1 MTQEQISPSGE
12 QVLPNGELVLRTL
25 AMPADTNANGD
36 IFGGWLMSQM
46 DIGGAIQAK
55 EIAHGRVVTVRVDG
69 MTFLKPVA
77 VGDVVC
83 CYAGCIKTGRSSIT
97 INIEVWVKKV
107 SSEPIGQRYKATE
120 AVFTYVAV
128 DDIGKARA
136 LPEGSRN
143 FEVDATQ

>member
-1 MTQEQISPSGE
+1 MTQQRPLPS
-12 QVLPNGELVLRTL
+12 GELVLRTL

-36 IFGGWLMSQM
+36 MRHPG
-46 DIGGAIQAK
+46 K
-55 EIAHGRVVTVRVDG
+55 EIAEGRVVTVRVDG

-83 CYAGCIKTGRSSIT
+83 CYAHCIRTGRSSIT

-107 SSEPIGQRYKATE
+107 SSAPIGQRYRATE

-128 DDIGKARA
+128 DAEGNSRA
-136 LPEGSRN
+136 LPEGKMN
-143 FEVDATQ
+143 FRVGFEE

>member
-1 MTQEQISPSGE
+1 MCEQQRQPQGE
-12 QVLPNGELVLRTL
+12 IVLRTL

-46 DIGGAIQAK
+46 DMGGAILAK
-55 EIAHGRVVTVRVDG
+55 EIAGGRVVTVRADG

-83 CYAGCIKTGRSSIT
+83 CHARCIRTGTSSIT

-107 SSEPIGQRYKATE
+107 ASEPIGQRYCTTE
-120 AVFTYVAV
+120 AVFIYVAV
-128 DDIGKARA
+128 DAEGKSRP
-136 LPEGSRN
+136 LPEDKLHFSAD
-143 FEVDATQ
+143 ETACATSPG

>member
-1 MTQEQISPSGE
+1 MNEKHS
-12 QVLPNGELVLRTL
+12 LPNGEMVLRTL

-46 DIGGAIQAK
+46 DMGGAIQAK
-55 EIAHGRVVTVRVDG
+55 EIAKGRVVTVRVDG

-83 CYAGCIKTGRSSIT
+83 CYARCIRTGNSSIT
-97 INIEVWVKKV
+97 INVEVWVKKV
-107 SSEPIGQRYKATE
+107 SSEPIGQRYRATE

-128 DDIGKARA
+128 DEAGKSRQ
-136 LPEGSRN
+136 LPDGRRN
-143 FEVDATQ
+143 FSVDSEGVSQD

>member
-1 MTQEQISPSGE
+1 MNEKHI
-12 QVLPNGELVLRTL
+12 LPNGEMVLRTL

-46 DIGGAIQAK
+46 DMGGAIQAK
-55 EIAHGRVVTVRVDG
+55 EIAKGRVVTVRVDG

-83 CYAGCIKTGRSSIT
+83 CYARCIRTGNSSIT
-97 INIEVWVKKV
+97 INVEVWVKKV
-107 SSEPIGQRYKATE
+107 SSEPIGQRYRATE

-128 DDIGKARA
+128 DDEGKSRQ
-136 LPEGSRN
+136 LPDGRSN
-143 FEVDATQ
+143 FSVDSDGVSQD